1 MITYKTF
8 RISTIDLTQ
17 KTFFN
22 HANYACR
29 LAFILMLLMM
39 PGTGPPTNESSPTSG
54 NTSQA
59 TTRSMIQN
67 TGHAEHTLENNI
79 SLDGVSGRTPASEQ
93 KPIDGS
99 KMSCRPKIPKKTPSL
114 KTHIND
120 HKPVLP
126 MNASTEEPN
135 KVLFKLVLHYLQ
147 CSLSIMFI
155 EIKKNRKDQRILR
168 NTVSQYVSLFY
179 LVS

>member
-8 RISTIDLTQ
+8 RIYTIDLTQ

-29 LAFILMLLMM
+29 LAIILMLLMM
-39 PGTGPPTNESSPTSG
+39 PGTGPPTNESSPTLG

-67 TGHAEHTLENNI
+67 TEHAEQTLENNI
-79 SLDGVSGRTPASEQ
+79 SLDWVSGRTPDSEQ

-99 KMSCRPKIPKKTPSL
+99 MMSCRPKVPKKPSNL
-114 KTHIND
+114 KTHVTD
-120 HKPVLP
+120 QKSVLS
-126 MNASTEEPN
+126 MNASTAEPN
-135 KVLFKLVLHYLQ
+135 KVRVKLVLLCLQ
-147 CSLSIMFI
+147 C
-155 EIKKNRKDQRILR
+155 
-168 NTVSQYVSLFY
+168 Y
-179 LVS
+179 